1 MRGVGWLCL
10 ERQFRA
16 ELDAPTALAV
26 VDHEIRRIAEGGSD
40 TTIGSVGGST
50 QVAAA
55 EDVVAL
61 QRGLFVVAEEVA
73 AEERAEVD
81 EIKKI
86 ARRRSKGGGGRGSA
100 PLLRNKIY
108 EVLTSSDRLFN
119 GAASGLTAASGA
131 RKL

>member
-10 ERQFRA
+10 ERQLRA

-26 VDHEIRRIAEGGSD
+26 VDHEIRRIAEGRSD

-86 ARRRSKGGGGRGSA
+86 ARRRSKGA
-100 PLLRNKIY
+100 
-108 EVLTSSDRLFN
+108 EV
-119 GAASGLTAASGA
+119 GAQLPFCET
-131 RKL
+131 KFMKY